1 MRIQYILSVVLLAVF
16 VFMVLIRAVTLR
28 RHGVKAIVFGQTDK
42 SDFVLVP
49 IVLAIIYTA
58 LSNTFGLPMWRVLVQ
73 PFWRNPLPG
82 WIGLALCLISCVGFF
97 LTLIGFGDSFR
108 VGIDERKPGKLVT
121 GGMFAISR
129 NPIYVCFLS
138 FFIGLYLVHHNIVIS
153 VAVIIFALAIHRQVL
168 REEVF
173 LLHHYGAEYEEYCE
187 RVRRYF

>member
-16 VFMVLIRAVTLR
+16 VLMVLIRAVSLR
-28 RHGVKAIVFGQTDK
+28 RHGVRAIVFGQTDK
-42 SDFVLVP
+42 RDFLLVP

-58 LSNTFGLPMWRVLVQ
+58 LSNTFDLPIWSVLVQ
-73 PFWRNPLPG
+73 PFWGSPIPG
-82 WIGLALCLISCVGFF
+82 WFGVALCLVSCVCFF

-108 VGIDERKPGKLVT
+108 VGIDERKPGRLVT

-129 NPIYVCFLS
+129 NPIYVCFLL
-138 FFIGLYLVHHNIVIS
+138 FFIGLYLIHHNIVIFI
-153 VAVIIFALAIHRQVL
+153 AVIIFALAIHRQVL

-173 LLHHYGAEYEEYCE
+173 LKQHYGVEYEEYCE